1 MKRFVGGLAATI
13 SELRANPSKVIREAK
28 EEPVLIMRHKEPRAY
43 LVPADT
49 FERMHEELED
59 FALLQE
65 ATERMNDESIPMK
78 ISKLREMASKK

>member
-1 MKRFVGGLAATI
+1 MKRFGGGLAATI
-13 SELRANPSKVIREAK
+13 SELRANASKVIREAK
-28 EEPVLIMRHKEPRAY
+28 EEPVLILRHNEPRAY

-65 ATERMNDESIPMK
+65 ATERMKDESIPVS
-78 ISKLREMASKK
+78 IAELSSDS

>member
-43 LVPADT
+43 LVQADT

-59 FALLQE
+59 YRLLIK
-65 ATERMNDESIPMK
+65 ANERLRDHSMPTSIK
-78 ISKLREMASKK
+78 ELRNA

>member
-13 SELRANPSKVIREAK
+13 SELRTNPSKVIREAK
-28 EEPVLIMRHKEPRAY
+28 EEPVLILRHKEPRAY

-65 ATERMNDESIPMK
+65 ATARMNDESIPVS
-78 ISKLREMASKK
+78 IAELSSDS